1 MATQAGLRAT
11 QAGLRATQAGFRGGD
26 GRMDGRMGKLMDGWT
41 DGWKICPFYRT
52 LSPIGAAAQK
62 GKDRERPT
70 DTDRD
75 PARLTKTDKEKLVTK
90 LMILFF

>member
-1 MATQAGLRAT
+1 MHTFWPQNGHPGRPQSHPGRPQSHPGRL
-11 QAGLRATQAGFRGGD
+11 QRGGTD
-26 GRMDGRMGKLMDGWT
+26 RQMDGQ
-41 DGWKICPFYRT
+41 KICPFYRT

>member
-1 MATQAGLRAT
+1 MKKFSNKVQFVHSGSAEVWLLEKKLRWFAQT
-11 QAGLRATQAGFRGGD
+11 D
-26 GRMDGRMGKLMDGWT
+26 GRTDRQMDGQ
-41 DGWKICPFYRT
+41 KICPFYRT

>member
-1 MATQAGLRAT
+1 
-11 QAGLRATQAGFRGGD
+11 
-26 GRMDGRMGKLMDGWT
+26 MDGQ
-41 DGWKICPFYRT
+41 KICPFYRT